1 MAASAAWHKTKAALQ
16 QQELE
21 EWRLLRGESQL
32 LGCDAANLSSSGAS
46 SLDGAGSGST
56 AALSS
61 MATSNG
67 SAGPAWAGSGTLAA
81 AVGSNG
87 GATGQPAQRALSPLD
102 EEHAWGT
109 AGPGEEA
116 GGQIGCC
123 NAQPDGPP
131 CRHQLLDCG
140 TAEALIAAFADAEVR
155 EYLQQQVA
163 ALDPPHSSRRSGA
176 GNAAT
181 AAAGNAPLPPAA
193 GLPSL
198 AAAAA
203 ATPSPCCPARR
214 GTDSLPPAAAAPG
227 DSSKAVAGTYQAL
240 DPVLAAWMVTRSPPD
255 LPVRGY
261 AAPPSRSACRL
272 VAAQEMRR

>member
-1 MAASAAWHKTKAALQ
+1 MAASAAWHKTKAVLQ

-21 EWRLLRGESQL
+21 EWRLLRGES
-32 LGCDAANLSSSGAS
+32 LGCDAATLSSSGAS
-46 SLDGAGSGST
+46 SRSGTASGST

-61 MATSNG
+61 MATSDG

-87 GATGQPAQRALSPLD
+87 GATGRPAQRALPPLD

-109 AGPGEEA
+109 GRPAEEA
-116 GGQIGCC
+116 DGQIGCC
-123 NAQPDGPP
+123 NAQPDDPP
-131 CRHQLLDCG
+131 CRHQLLDCA
-140 TAEALIAAFADAEVR
+140 TVEALIAAFADAEVR

-176 GNAAT
+176 GNAA
-181 AAAGNAPLPPAA
+181 AAAAANAALPPTA
-193 GLPSL
+193 GLPPL

-203 ATPSPCCPARR
+203 ATPLPSCPARR
-214 GTDSLPPAAAAPG
+214 GADPLPPAAAAPG
-227 DSSKAVAGTYQAL
+227 DSSKAAAGAHQA
-240 DPVLAAWMVTRSPPD
+240 VLAAWMVTRSPPN

-261 AAPPSRSACRL
+261 ASPPSRSACRL